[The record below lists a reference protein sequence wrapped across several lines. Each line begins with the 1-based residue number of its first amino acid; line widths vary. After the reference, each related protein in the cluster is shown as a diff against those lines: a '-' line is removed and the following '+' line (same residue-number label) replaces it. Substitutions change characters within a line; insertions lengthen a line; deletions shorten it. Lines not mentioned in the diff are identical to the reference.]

1 MTLSALE
8 TGLHKIESSLDRK
21 QILNMMYDLIKS
33 GSLPASQVLRI
44 ILNYIEYETAIDVF

>member
-21 QILNMMYDLIKS
+21 QILNMMYDLIKN